1 MSDLFEL
8 SCYYCSIVIFSPGP
22 GKELELPPIEP
33 LLKVKKKRAKKVS
46 SQPSSGGSSSTAAA
60 AVGAGGEKLHVCT
73 ECPYTCNRA
82 DKLKV
87 HVKGVH
93 NNDKPFLCTFCFK
106 GLEIEKLTCFENCGN
121 FMKIMDFPFWR
132 PSEALQKAFRGPER
146 RLRLDL
152 FRANQGFPDAIN

>member
-1 MSDLFEL
+1 MSDLFKL
-8 SCYYCSIVIFSPGP
+8 SCYCSIVIFSPGP

-46 SQPSSGGSSSTAAA
+46 SQSGSLSTAA

-106 GLEIEKLTCFENCGN
+106 GFKQRDKVC
-121 FMKIMDFPFWR
+121 
-132 PSEALQKAFRGPER
+132 
-146 RLRLDL
+146 
-152 FRANQGFPDAIN
+152 INSS

>member
-1 MSDLFEL
+1 MS
-8 SCYYCSIVIFSPGP
+8 VPGP

-46 SQPSSGGSSSTAAA
+46 TQSGAGGGDSLTT

-106 GLEIEKLTCFENCGN
+106 GFKQRDKVCI
-121 FMKIMDFPFWR
+121 
-132 PSEALQKAFRGPER
+132 S
-146 RLRLDL
+146 
-152 FRANQGFPDAIN
+152 